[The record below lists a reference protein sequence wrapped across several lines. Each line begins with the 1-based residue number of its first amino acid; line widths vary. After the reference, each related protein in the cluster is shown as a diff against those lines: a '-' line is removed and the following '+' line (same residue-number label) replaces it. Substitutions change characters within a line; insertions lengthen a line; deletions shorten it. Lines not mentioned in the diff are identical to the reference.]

1 MSPSMITIE
10 QLNAMSERDFIA
22 VLERIFEHSPWV
34 PARSAAAR
42 PFASRSQLLEA
53 MRATV
58 DAATTEEQLA
68 LIRAHPRL
76 GSRGSSGEALTEA
89 SAGEQN
95 RAGLQAA
102 RVADLTRL
110 EQLNNLYQEKFG
122 FPFVLAVRG
131 HTPSSIIAGCE
142 SRLRNDVQVEQRLA
156 LREIGLIAQ
165 FRLAEVIA

>member
-1 MSPSMITIE
+1 MITID

-22 VLERIFEHSPWV
+22 TLERIFEHSPWV

-42 PFASRSQLLEA
+42 PFASRLQLLDA

-76 GSRGSSGEALTEA
+76 GSRGPGEALTEA

-102 RVADLTRL
+102 GVEDRTRL

-142 SRLRNDVQVEQRLA
+142 SRLRNDAQLEQHLA